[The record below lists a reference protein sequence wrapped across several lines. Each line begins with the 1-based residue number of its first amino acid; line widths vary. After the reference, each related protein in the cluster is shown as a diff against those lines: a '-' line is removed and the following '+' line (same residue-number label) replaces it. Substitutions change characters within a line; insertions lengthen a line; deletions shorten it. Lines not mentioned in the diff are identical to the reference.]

1 MLTAAAFGMAAY
13 GFYEAGWA
21 LIDLIG
27 WHQLEIWAD
36 LAIMF
41 FGLLLVPAAAFVRIR
56 FPGGLALALG
66 ALLGLQAFSLHS
78 AAHLYGR
85 VVLSLQIGRAL
96 LAGVLVALAYIGTSR
111 EG

>member
-1 MLTAAAFGMAAY
+1 MLTVAAVGMAAC
-13 GFYEAGWA
+13 GLYEAGWA
-21 LIDLIG
+21 LIDLVG

-78 AAHLYGR
+78 AAHLDGR
-85 VVLSLQIGRAL
+85 VVLSLQIGRA
-96 LAGVLVALAYIGTSR
+96 AFAAALVALAYIGSAR

>member
-1 MLTAAAFGMAAY
+1 MLTVAAVGMAAY

-27 WHQLEIWAD
+27 RHQLEIWAD
-36 LAIMF
+36 LATIV

-66 ALLGLQAFSLHS
+66 ALLGLQALSLHS

-85 VVLSLQIGRAL
+85 VVVPLQIGRGFL
-96 LAGVLVALAYIGTSR
+96 SGVLVALAYLGSSR